1 MVYIIVVFG
10 IDDHRWQHAIY
21 GLSTEA
27 GKQGAGVDFTFL
39 RQPAEFL
46 TTGGAVE

>member
-10 IDDHRWQHAIY
+10 IDDHRWQNAIY

-27 GKQGAGVDFTFL
+27 GKEEADV
-39 RQPAEFL
+39 EFV